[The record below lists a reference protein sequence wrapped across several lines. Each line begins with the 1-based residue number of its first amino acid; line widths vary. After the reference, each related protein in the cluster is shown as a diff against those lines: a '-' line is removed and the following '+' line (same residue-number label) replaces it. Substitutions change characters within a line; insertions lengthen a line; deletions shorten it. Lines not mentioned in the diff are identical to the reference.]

1 MKGKSSTPAAS
12 FHFVAACSSDQYLQ
26 EQLVWYYY
34 WQGSILLFLMI
45 TYLRVLHSGALS
57 GGSKTDIEDAA
68 AAFTGGNPSIEFL
81 NNKIKI
87 RSEDP
92 CKRRDLLILKSWT
105 GALLGLCSV
114 ISALF
119 SLVKLLP
126 AIYRSSCHL
135 KDTWSMSQYP
145 GATFALIESL
155 TSLACLLL
163 LAVAG
168 TLTLVLAHVPTFLLR
183 TVPRSC
189 FRCRRRVAQCC
200 NKDKKWKPNTFAID
214 HGLDALSNGSSD
226 YDCS

>member
-1 MKGKSSTPAAS
+1 M
-12 FHFVAACSSDQYLQ
+12 Q

-34 WQGSILLFLMI
+34 WQASILLFLTI
-45 TYLRVLHSGALS
+45 TYLRVLSSGALH
-57 GGSKTDIEDAA
+57 GETSKSSTEIEEAA
-68 AAFTGGNPSIEFL
+68 AAFGGGNPSIEFL

-92 CKRRDLLILKSWT
+92 RKRRDLLILKSWT

-119 SLVKLLP
+119 SLFKLLP
-126 AIYRSSCHL
+126 AIYRSSCHS
-135 KDTWSMSQYP
+135 KGTWSVSQYP
-145 GATFALIESL
+145 GATFAAIESL

-168 TLTLVLAHVPTFLLR
+168 ALTLALAHVPTFLLR
-183 TVPRSC
+183 TMPLACS
-189 FRCRRRVAQCC
+189 RCRRRVALCC
-200 NKDKKWKPNTFAID
+200 NKDKRWKPNTFAID
-214 HGLDALSNGSSD
+214 HGLDAMPLSNGSSD